1 MVSVAQARASIQA
14 QQQLVASQRQ
24 QIQQRTTQASL
35 TAAQVRQQTRSS
47 IAQRQVEFQKL
58 SSVRKKALA
67 TLDPISKRLD
77 EASRQVS
84 SVESQIRKQTERFE
98 AFKSALDKFRSGD
111 PRAAFFLSGLEQEFF
126 RKISAG
132 KTTAIRLEFERQT
145 KELEKVGLA
154 PIFVNGELKGI
165 SDFIKGQSRTL
176 GELESI
182 LISGKLVGFR
192 DIALQ
197 LSRPIKV
204 PIPIEVVRP
213 PRVVLPGETNIEQL
227 VRNIKESRP
236 EFAFVKN
243 EDIRK
248 ALIKATPPGIAQLKG
263 LEKFSVSK
271 FKQTLSDPTGVF
283 KFTPIQSERIGDITK
298 EIVSG
303 FALGVVAGKAIT
315 LIRGAGAKFLPKAL
329 KESPKFQ
336 KATSVLGGGTAI
348 ILTGAAGISIGKTFE
363 QEGID
368 AAILQTIGLISFGAG
383 FSVTGLKSL
392 PRAEK
397 EFKQITDLLKKVVPS
412 GKRGEARFDELG
424 RFLKKK
430 KGGRFGELEQL
441 DAEDVRK
448 GREALA
454 AIEKRI
460 AQAKTPKEQ
469 AKILAELKKRLKTP
483 QEKKNFETFVLGLV
497 EKNII
502 KLPKIEIVPGVK
514 VKVFPIKKGITV
526 FLPKRKTPGRIRE
539 EKRVTENKLKNQ
551 KRIARSKL
559 SLGEKFKLA
568 QAGLVEVGLTS
579 AQRIKQ
585 EQKRRQKLIL
595 RQRTETITRQREGL
609 RLILRQRSIS
619 KLKLKQLLRNSFKT
633 TLKIKKP
640 LLKKLRV
647 LPPLI
652 PFPKKKVKKK
662 VFKKIPEEISKIG
675 YNAFVKVKGKFK
687 RVNIRPI
694 TKSKARDLGAFVVDQ
709 SLGATFKIV
718 KTKRTA
724 KTPKVKAPRNYFGV
738 TKDKYR
744 SPIRKGKKIPVKN
757 LFIEKRKFRLD
768 TLREV
773 KKIQAARLIADLRKK
788 AQKRIKPFKFK
799 RV

>member
-1 MVSVAQARASIQA
+1 MVTVAQARSQIVSQRQA
-14 QQQLVASQRQ
+14 LASQRQ

-47 IAQRQVEFQKL
+47 IAQRQVEAQKL
-58 SSVRKKALA
+58 EGVRKKALV
-67 TLDPISKRLD
+67 TLDPIEKKLT
-77 EASRQVS
+77 EASRQIS
-84 SVESQIRKQTERFE
+84 SVESQLRKQTERE
-98 AFKSALDKFRSGD
+98 DAFKSALDKFRSGD
-111 PRAAFFLSGLEQEFF
+111 PRAVIGLSGLEKEFF

-132 KTTAIRLEFERQT
+132 KTTGIRLALEKQSE
-145 KELEKVGLA
+145 ELEKKGLA
-154 PIFVNGELKGI
+154 PIFVGGELKGI
-165 SDFIKGQSRTL
+165 SDFIKGQSR
-176 GELESI
+176 ELEK
-182 LISGKLVGFR
+182 LEPVLVGGKLVGFR

-213 PRVVLPGETNIEQL
+213 LGVILPGETNIEQL
-227 VRNIKESRP
+227 VRNVKESEP
-236 EFAFVKN
+236 QFAFVKD
-243 EDIRK
+243 EDIKK
-248 ALIKATPPGIAQLKG
+248 ALIKATPPGISQLKG

-283 KFTPIQSERIGDITK
+283 KFNPIQAERIGDITK
-298 EIVSG
+298 EIVGG
-303 FALGVVAGKAIT
+303 FTLGAVAGKAVT
-315 LIRGAGAKFLPKAL
+315 LVRGAGAKFLPKGL

-336 KATSVLGGGTAI
+336 KATNILGAGVAI
-348 ILTGAAGISIGKTFE
+348 TLTGAAGISIKNTFD

-397 EFKQITDLLKKVVPS
+397 EFKQIADLLKKVVPS

-448 GREALA
+448 GKAALA
-454 AIEKRI
+454 AIERRI

-502 KLPKIEIVPGVK
+502 KLPKIEIVPGIK
-514 VKVFPIKKGITV
+514 AKVFPIKKGITV
-526 FLPKRKTPGRIRE
+526 FLPKRKTPGRIKE
-539 EKRVTENKLKNQ
+539 EKRTAANKLKNQ
-551 KRIARSKL
+551 RRIARSKL
-559 SLGEKFKLA
+559 SLGEKHKLA
-568 QAGLVEVGLTS
+568 QAGVVAVGLTS
-579 AQRIKQ
+579 SQRIKQ
-585 EQKRRQKLIL
+585 QQKQRKKLIV

-619 KLKLKQLLRNSFKT
+619 KLRLRNLLRNSLKT

-640 LLKKLRV
+640 LLRIPK
-647 LPPLI
+647 I
-652 PFPKKKVKKK
+652 PFLPKKKVVKKK
-662 VFKKIPEEISKIG
+662 KLLVEPFEPKGRG
-675 YNAFVKVKGKFK
+675 YNTLVKVKGKFR
-687 RVNIRPI
+687 RVNIKPI
-694 TKSKARDLGAFVVDQ
+694 AKNKARDLGAFVTDQ

-718 KTKRTA
+718 KTKKIA
-724 KTPKVKAPRNYFGV
+724 KPPRIKVPINYFSS
-738 TKDKYR
+738 TKAKFR
-744 SPIRKGKKIPVKN
+744 SPIRKGKQKPVKN
-757 LFIEKRKFRLD
+757 LFIEKRKHRLD
-768 TLREV
+768 TLRET
-773 KKIQAARLIADLRKK
+773 KKIQAAKFIAQLRKK
-788 AQKRIKPFKFK
+788 ALKKIKPIKFK
-799 RV
+799 RL

>member
-1 MVSVAQARASIQA
+1 MVTVAQARSSVQA
-14 QQQLVASQRQ
+14 QQQLVVSQRQ

-47 IAQRQVEFQKL
+47 IAQRQVEAQKL
-58 SSVRKKALA
+58 SSARKKALA
-67 TLDPISKRLD
+67 TLDPISKKLD
-77 EASRQVS
+77 EASRKIS
-84 SVESQIRKQTERFE
+84 SVESQIRKQTERE
-98 AFKSALDKFRSGD
+98 AAFKSALNKFLSGD

-126 RKISAG
+126 RKIAQG
-132 KTTAIRLEFERQT
+132 KTTAIRLELEKQT
-145 KELEKVGLA
+145 KELEKQGLA

-165 SDFIKGQSRTL
+165 SDFIKGQSREL

-182 LISGKLVGFR
+182 LIGGKLVGFR

-197 LSRPIKV
+197 LSRPIKI
-204 PIPIEVVRP
+204 PIPIEIVKP
-213 PRVVLPGETNIEQL
+213 LGVVLPGEIFSEKL
-227 VRNIKESRP
+227 IRNIKESTP
-236 EFAFVKN
+236 QFAFIKN
-243 EDIRK
+243 EDIRE
-248 ALIKATPPGIAQLKG
+248 ALIKSIPPGIPEAIA
-263 LEKFSVSK
+263 LEKISISAL
-271 FKQTLSDPTGVF
+271 KQVLSDPTGVF
-283 KFTPIQSERIGDITK
+283 KFTPIQAERIGELTK
-298 EIVSG
+298 EIVEG
-303 FALGVVAGKAIT
+303 FVLGAVAGKVVT
-315 LIRGAGAKFLPKAL
+315 LIRGAGAKLLPKAL
-329 KESPKFQ
+329 TDSLKFQ
-336 KATSVLGGGTAI
+336 KATRILGGGTAI
-348 ILTGAAGISIGKTFE
+348 VLTGAAGISIKNTFE

-397 EFKQITDLLKKVVPS
+397 EFKQITDLLKKVIPS

-454 AIEKRI
+454 AIERRI

-483 QEKKNFETFVLGLV
+483 QEKKNFETFILGLV

-502 KLPKIEIVPGVK
+502 KLPKIEIIPGVEAK
-514 VKVFPIKKGITV
+514 VLPIKKGITV
-526 FLPKRKTPGRIRE
+526 FLPKEKTPGRIKE
-539 EKRVTENKLKNQ
+539 EKRVAANKLKNQ

-585 EQKRRQKLIL
+585 QEKQRKKLIL
-595 RQRTETITRQREGL
+595 QQRTKITTKQREGL
-609 RLILRQRSIS
+609 KLILKQRSIS
-619 KLKLKQLLRNSFKT
+619 KLKLTQLLRSSFKT

-640 LLKKLRV
+640 LLRKFRVPGAPPFFIKK
-647 LPPLI
+647 I
-652 PFPKKKVKKK
+652 VKKK
-662 VFKKIPEEISKIG
+662 VFKKIPEKISKIG
-675 YNAFVKVKGKFK
+675 YHTFVKVKGRFR
-687 RVNIRPI
+687 RVNIIPI
-694 TKSKARDLGAFVVDQ
+694 TRTKARDLGAFVVDQ
-709 SLGATFKIV
+709 SLGATFKII
-718 KTKRTA
+718 KTRKIA
-724 KTPKVKAPRNYFGV
+724 KTPRIIVPRSYFGV
-738 TKDKYR
+738 TRTKYR
-744 SPIRKGKKIPVKN
+744 SPIRKGKKVPVKN

-768 TLREV
+768 TLRET

-788 AQKRIKPFKFK
+788 AKKRIKSFKFK